1 MSRHAYGFIGLALLF
16 ALVLP
21 TVAVAQSTPTLTWYP
36 SLESGYDLDVTY
48 ALCHAST
55 GNVTFTANVAGLT
68 FGSTIT
74 DANVFATFRRPDATT
89 FDANF
94 TNDLSGTY
102 TLTTNLSQTGTY
114 FFQAY
119 AYQPGYTRGDFNG
132 YVYVQDLNWTT
143 EFLNNG
149 FDINIGQSGSI
160 RNRVTNSD
168 GNIVYDINA
177 NTTIYYPDGNVAD
190 ANSTMTQISNGEFV
204 KAFFGP
210 SPAGVYTVST
220 LFTCGSLMDHNASGT
235 FTVHD
240 TNTGTGS
247 SGGSGSGS
255 GGGGS
260 GGGGSGGGG
269 GAGGG
274 GGKRAQIISID
285 FDPQLGKNA
294 PSQMTATVQNL
305 GAGIIDYTLAYTLTT
320 PSGLVASGEKDI
332 LAVGPYSITT
342 VTLDSAFT
350 PLETGNYSLVAELY
364 KKDTISK
371 YDTYTKIYPVLGAH
385 SLTFDTIPA
394 SDKTAVGLS
403 FPFTI
408 NLLNN
413 GDFEEK
419 NIEIEWYIL
428 NPNGEEYIRS
438 TYTTELGLNGTAS
451 LPFAPFIPINA
462 PFGLHQL
469 VVNVRAY
476 NVTQTQTIVFT
487 VSSPSDYYAQ
497 LIQDLELRIDQLDE
511 KLTSLEDRGFDVKD
525 AQLTLLDIKTDLAR
539 AKALLLSGQFETLN
553 KELIDLS
560 GRITR
565 LAALVDSLEQ
575 QSPLL
580 SREGLNLLLYIGAGL
595 LLALFAWLLY
605 WLLDREKHE
614 RGKRGGVVIV
624 PASLPWL
631 SNLIGVQ
638 KCYILAPDR
647 EKIKRKPLI
656 DRLIGLVQGE
666 SKHDVD

>member
-1 MSRHAYGFIGLALLF
+1 MGRRTYRLWFVLAAITLLLPAFTHAAASQTI
-16 ALVLP
+16 
-21 TVAVAQSTPTLTWYP
+21 TWYP
-36 SLESGYDLDVTY
+36 AIEAGYLLNVDY
-48 ALCHAST
+48 AQCHAST
-55 GNVTFTANVAGLT
+55 GNVSFSATVTGTT
-68 FGSTIT
+68 FGGTIT

-102 TLTTNLSQTGTY
+102 ALTTNLTQNGTY
-114 FFQAY
+114 FFQAH
-119 AYQPGYTRGDFNG
+119 AYKPGYTRGDFNG
-132 YVYVQDLNWTT
+132 YIYVRDLNWTT
-143 EFLNNG
+143 SFLNNG
-149 FDINIGQSGSI
+149 FDLNIGQLGTI
-160 RNRVTNSD
+160 RNLVINND
-168 GNIVYDINA
+168 GNTVYDINA

-190 ANSTMTQISNGEFV
+190 ANSTMNQLANGEFA
-204 KAFFGP
+204 KTFFGP
-210 SPAGVYTVST
+210 SPAGAYTVST

-240 TNTGTGS
+240 TNTG
-247 SGGSGSGS
+247 GS
-255 GGGGS
+255 GGTGG

-269 GAGGG
+269 GGGAGAGGG
-274 GGKRAQIISID
+274 GGKRARIISIE
-285 FDPQLGKNA
+285 FSPALGKNA
-294 PSQMTATVQNL
+294 PSQMEATVQNL
-305 GAGIIDYTLAYTLTT
+305 GAGIIDYTLAYTITT
-320 PSGLVASGEKDI
+320 PAGFVATGQKDI
-332 LAVGPYSITT
+332 LAVGPYGITT
-342 VTLDSAFT
+342 ITLDSGFT
-350 PLETGNYSLVAELY
+350 PLETGSYVVQADLY

-371 YDTYTKIYPVLGAH
+371 YDSYSRTYPVLGAH
-385 SLTFDTIPA
+385 SITFDAVPA

-403 FPFTI
+403 YPFSI
-408 NLLNN
+408 NLLNT
-413 GDFEEK
+413 GDFLEDDVH
-419 NIEIEWYIL
+419 IEWYIL
-428 NPNGEEYIRS
+428 NSNGEEYIRS
-438 TYTTELGLNGTAS
+438 TYTTELSPTETAS

-487 VSSPSDYYAQ
+487 VSSPTDYYAQ

-511 KLTSLEDRGFDVKD
+511 KLSSLEQRGFDVKE
-525 AQLTLLDIKTDLAR
+525 AQLTLVDIKTALAR
-539 AKALLLSGQFETLN
+539 DKALLLSGQFETLN
-553 KELIDLS
+553 KEIIDLS

-565 LAALVDSLEQ
+565 LAALVDLLEQ

-605 WLLDREKHE
+605 WLLEREKHE
-614 RGKRGGVVIV
+614 RGKRGGVVVV

-638 KCYILAPDR
+638 KSYLLTTER